1 VTTFSL
7 PQRLAQHA
15 DRSGDQRAIF
25 FRAGNDWEAWT
36 WGEYWDRSR
45 RMARGLRASG
55 VGPGDRVLIVSPDVK
70 SAVTCQLGAWTA
82 GAISAQ
88 LGLPDRLTNIDRFID
103 ELHPTLRQL
112 DTNVLLV
119 DRSVAASAAPRPDV
133 RMLVAEDLMEQPP
146 DDAPDAAP
154 DDAPDVQRVCGALV
168 QLTSGST
175 GHPRAVLV
183 PHDRL
188 VRHLENISTRLPSSS
203 SSAGVSWL
211 PVYHDMGLIGGLL
224 YPCFNGFPVYV
235 FSPLDFR
242 RNPYAWLQ
250 TMSRVRATHTSA
262 PPSGYAICLRLAAR
276 AVDDR
281 LDLSALGCA
290 MIGAEPISPRLVR
303 QFADAFAPCGF
314 RPEAF
319 FPVYGLAEATVAV
332 TFPEP
337 LTPTRID
344 AVDRDRFEREGLAL
358 PPLDEAP
365 WIEFVGVGSPLPGT
379 ELSIRDD
386 QGHDLPERSVGEIWI
401 RSDSLM
407 EGYYGDADATAA
419 VLEDGWLDT
428 GDLGYIADGALFVT
442 GRSKDLIIARGRNL
456 MPAAIEEIVSSLPGV
471 RQDCVAAVGVPSEER
486 ATEQVCVVAETR
498 ADAEEQRDIAAAVRD
513 VLKMRGINIDHVIF
527 VPPRTLPRTSS
538 GKIKRRLIVQQLQSG
553 LLADLRA
560 ATAIR

>member
-1 VTTFSL
+1 MSTPSL

-15 DRSGDQRAIF
+15 DRSGDQRAIL

-36 WGEYWDRSR
+36 WGEYWDRTR
-45 RMARGLRASG
+45 RMARGLRVAG
-55 VGPGDRVLIVSPDVK
+55 VGPGDRVLVVSPDVK
-70 SAVTCQLGAWTA
+70 SAVTSQLGAWTA
-82 GAISAQ
+82 GAIPVQ
-88 LGLPDRLTNIDRFID
+88 LGLPDRLTDVDQFID
-103 ELHPTLRQL
+103 QLHPTLRQL

-119 DRSVAASAAPRPDV
+119 DRSVAAAAAPRPEL
-133 RMLVAEDLMEQPP
+133 RMFVAEDLMEQLP
-146 DDAPDAAP
+146 DDAPDS
-154 DDAPDVQRVCGALV
+154 QRVCGALI

-183 PHDRL
+183 PHDEL
-188 VRHLENISTRLPSSS
+188 VRHLESISTRLPSSS
-203 SSAGVSWL
+203 SSVGVSWL

-290 MIGAEPISPRLVR
+290 MIGAEQISPRLIR
-303 QFADAFAPCGF
+303 QFADAFAACGF

-344 AVDRDRFEREGLAL
+344 AVDQDQFEREGHAV
-358 PPLDEAP
+358 PPLDKAP
-365 WIEFVGVGSPLPGT
+365 SLEFVGVGSPLGGT

-386 QGHDLPERSVGEIWI
+386 EGHDLPERRLGEIWI
-401 RSDSLM
+401 RSDSMM
-407 EGYYGDADATAA
+407 EGYYGDDDATAA
-419 VLEDGWLDT
+419 VLKDGWLDT
-428 GDLGYIADGALFVT
+428 GDLG
-442 GRSKDLIIARGRNL
+442 
-456 MPAAIEEIVSSLPGV
+456 
-471 RQDCVAAVGVPSEER
+471 
-486 ATEQVCVVAETR
+486 
-498 ADAEEQRDIAAAVRD
+498 
-513 VLKMRGINIDHVIF
+513 
-527 VPPRTLPRTSS
+527 
-538 GKIKRRLIVQQLQSG
+538 
-553 LLADLRA
+553 
-560 ATAIR
+560 

>member
-1 VTTFSL
+1 MSTLSL
-7 PQRLAQHA
+7 PRRLAQHA
-15 DRSGDQRAIF
+15 DRSGDQRAIL

-36 WGEYWDRSR
+36 WGEYWDRTR
-45 RMARGLRASG
+45 RMARGLRAAG
-55 VGPGDRVLIVSPDVK
+55 VGPGDRVLVVSPDVK

-82 GAISAQ
+82 GAIPAQ
-88 LGLPDRLTNIDRFID
+88 LGVPDRLTNVDRFID
-103 ELHPTLRQL
+103 QLHPTLRQL
-112 DTNVLLV
+112 DTNILLV
-119 DRSVAASAAPRPDV
+119 DRSVAASAVPRSDV

-146 DDAPDAAP
+146 DAAP
-154 DDAPDVQRVCGALV
+154 DSQRACGALM

-188 VRHLENISTRLPSSS
+188 VRHLESISTRLPSSS
-203 SSAGVSWL
+203 LSAGVSWL

-262 PPSGYAICLRLAAR
+262 PPSGYAIGLRLAAR

-290 MIGAEPISPRLVR
+290 MIGAEPIPPRLVR

-344 AVDRDRFEREGLAL
+344 AVDRDRFEREGHAV
-358 PPLDEAP
+358 PPGDEAP
-365 WIEFVGVGSPLPGT
+365 RLEFVGAGSALSGT
-379 ELSIRDD
+379 ELSLRDD
-386 QGHDLPERSVGEIWI
+386 QGHDLPERRVGEIWI

-419 VLEDGWLDT
+419 VLKDGWLDT

-456 MPAAIEEIVSSLPGV
+456 VPSTIEEIVSSLSGV
-471 RQDCVAAVGVPSEER
+471 RKDCVAAVGVPSQER
-486 ATEQVCVVAETR
+486 ATECVCVVAETR
-498 ADAEEQRDIAAAVRD
+498 AGAGDQTDIAAAVRD
-513 VLKMRGINIDHVIF
+513 LLKLRGINVDHVIL

-553 LLADLRA
+553 LLADLRQPI
-560 ATAIR
+560 AIR